1 MLDTHLLREL
11 QVAFSRKAKNT
22 VIDLD
27 SVIIHRNS
35 FSLLRI
41 EDLYQKTKGI
51 IPPFRQSD
59 FFIVFVKQGSGKR
72 SIGHFTFTTR
82 NNSLV
87 VIPQRV
93 IHAATYTSQPYGYFI
108 SFSPDFFLQQAFS
121 YKLLN
126 SKKVLKPLLQPYVVL
141 SEAQAAEIS
150 SVFEKIIEECHSG
163 FEEKKQM
170 IAIKILELLIL
181 CDRFFRANPPCDCM
195 PGYSEVI
202 KRFHELIEAHYIR
215 HKDVQF
221 YAAAMHTHPNN
232 LNHIVKKVTGR
243 TAKQTITDR
252 LILEAKYLLVSTT
265 RSVKEIAYDLGFE
278 DPNYFI
284 SFFKKN
290 QQRTPSRFRE
300 QPA

>member
-1 MLDTHLLREL
+1 MQDTHLLQDL
-11 QVAFSRKAKNT
+11 QVAFSKNSKNT

-27 SVIIHRNS
+27 SVLINRSS

-41 EDLYQKTKGI
+41 EDLYQKTNGI
-51 IPPFRQSD
+51 IPPFRRSD
-59 FFIVFVKQGSGKR
+59 FFIVFVKKGIGKR
-72 SIGHFTFTTR
+72 SIGNFTFTIL
-82 NNSLV
+82 NNTLA

-126 SKKVLKPLLQPYVVL
+126 SKRVLKSLMQPYMVL
-141 SEAQAAEIS
+141 SEEQATEIS
-150 SVFEKIIEECHSG
+150 NVFEEIITECNSG

-170 IAIKILELLIL
+170 IALKILELLIL
-181 CDRFFRANPPCDCM
+181 CDRFFKANPQTDFM
-195 PGYSEVI
+195 VGYSDLI
-202 KRFHELIEAHYIR
+202 KKFNELIESNYLN
-215 HKDVQF
+215 HKNVRF
-221 YAAAMHTHPNN
+221 YAQAMHTHPNN

-252 LILEAKYLLVSTT
+252 LLIEAKYLLVSTS

-284 SFFKKN
+284 SFFKNN
-290 QQRTPSRFRE
+290 QKHTPSRFRE

>member
-1 MLDTHLLREL
+1 MQDTHLLQDL
-11 QVAFSRKAKNT
+11 QVAFSKNSKNT

-27 SVIIHRNS
+27 RVLINRNS

-41 EDLYQKTKGI
+41 EDLYQKTNGI
-51 IPPFRQSD
+51 IPPFRRSD
-59 FFIVFVKQGSGKR
+59 FFIVFVKKGIGKR
-72 SIGHFTFTTR
+72 WIGNFTFTIL
-82 NNSLV
+82 NNTLA

-126 SKKVLKPLLQPYVVL
+126 SKRVLKSLMQPYMVL
-141 SEAQAAEIS
+141 SEEQATEIS
-150 SVFEKIIEECHSG
+150 SVFEKIITECNSG

-170 IAIKILELLIL
+170 IALKILELLIL
-181 CDRFFRANPPCDCM
+181 CDRFFKANPQYDCM
-195 PGYSEVI
+195 VGYSDLI
-202 KRFHELIEAHYIR
+202 KKFNELIESNYLN
-215 HKDVQF
+215 HKNVRF
-221 YAAAMHTHPNN
+221 YAQAMHTHPNN

-252 LILEAKYLLVSTT
+252 LIMEAKYLLVSTS

-290 QQRTPSRFRE
+290 QQHTPSRFRE